1 MEGANGPTGNVGH
14 DGEIDG
20 QLPALIPPG
29 EYQLTLS
36 HWTTYLLFGRAPKL
50 TLWFRVV
57 QQGKHFDA
65 LVPRHYNVKALKGRA
80 RRNGQ
85 FKAAAGC
92 DLVREYA
99 RLLPSPGRLD
109 RIALQPL
116 AVRVVVGRVD
126 TVKHAR
132 DQKELPQCVRYSVV
146 RELLRVEA

>member
-1 MEGANGPTGNVGH
+1 MGREGGPAYVGH

-20 QLPALIPPG
+20 QLPALVPPG
-29 EYQLTLS
+29 EYQLALS
-36 HWTTYLLFGRAPKL
+36 HWTTYLLFGKAAKL

-57 QQGKHFDA
+57 QQGPHFGA
-65 LVPRHYNVKALKGRA
+65 ILPRHYNVKSLSGRA

-85 FKAAAGC
+85 FKATHGG

-116 AVRVVVGRVD
+116 TARVVVGRVD
-126 TVKHAR
+126 TVTNAR
-132 DQKELPQCVRYSVV
+132 DQKELPSCVRYSVI